1 MNIYFGTLIRV
12 ITRISNY
19 VYRTRCNIDSHI
31 SVNLQAMSSSS
42 LLTMTHPEGS
52 LGMWSPPSLLSQHY
66 VLSSHLSVA
75 CTCLD
80 WAPKAANKK
89 RWISPWETT
98 LWLRV
103 LFSCTPLCW
112 EISSQLWHVLEQAQ
126 AKHLSNINHEEQ
138 AWEISVQKSV
148 ERAHYMWKQ
157 KIINGKRDLNGNNG
171 MKKTEEGETA
181 MKVVPLN
188 QVGSFNIRKMVEILP
203 RARWGK
209 ISRKSC
215 TCTTP
220 RRS

>member
-1 MNIYFGTLIRV
+1 MNIYFETLIRV

-89 RWISPWETT
+89 DESVLGRRHCGCGYCSP
-98 LWLRV
+98 
-103 LFSCTPLCW
+103 TPPCW

-171 MKKTEEGETA
+171 RRGNGHEG
-181 MKVVPLN
+181 
-188 QVGSFNIRKMVEILP
+188 GSFEPGRVL
-203 RARWGK
+203 
-209 ISRKSC
+209 
-215 TCTTP
+215 
-220 RRS
+220 